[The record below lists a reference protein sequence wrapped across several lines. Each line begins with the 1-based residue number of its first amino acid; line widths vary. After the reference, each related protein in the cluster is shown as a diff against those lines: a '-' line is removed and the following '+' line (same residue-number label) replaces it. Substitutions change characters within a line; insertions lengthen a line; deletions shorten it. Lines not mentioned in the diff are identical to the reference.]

1 MTTGAPPG
9 LSVQDVS
16 LSLQRFGLADYLVFS
31 TMLLVCIGIGVYFGW
46 KDHQKQKR
54 RATSSVR
61 RGSEALDYLVGNRR
75 MKIFPVAMS
84 LVASWISGIALMG
97 AATETYLYGI
107 HFGFIF
113 TGIILMAFSMN
124 FIFLPVFHSL
134 QITSVYEYLE
144 IRFDTRIRLLGSV
157 LFTLATGGIK
167 AVVWTDVIQTVVMVG
182 ALILIVIK
190 GTADIGGLS
199 VLIERN
205 VASGRIEP
213 PNFSL
218 DPTERTTIWAIF
230 FGGGSFWVAKNAI
243 HQMMIQRYLSLPT
256 FRDAQKSLVVFTI
269 GITFLMSICF
279 YNGLLIYATFHDCDP
294 LTTKL
299 ARAKDQLLPILVMQV
314 FGDYP
319 GLAGLFISGIFSASL
334 SSLSTG
340 LNSLAAIVLEDF
352 VKPFTKNPLTERQ
365 TRYLMRGT
373 VLVFG
378 VIAVVLVLVV
388 EKLGTVL
395 QLSMSLV
402 PISLGPLLGMFLM
415 GMLLPWIDAKCAFAG
430 ACTGLTTMAYVV
442 IRAQI
447 AIASKEIV
455 HPTKPVSTAGCTYHF
470 DNVTTVYQDPMIHEE
485 FDNYWKKRN
494 VPGPSPH
501 PLFGNFPSFILR
513 NHPIAVEMDNVYR
526 EYKSKYN
533 FVGVF
538 STRSPRIFVTSA
550 ELAKSILI
558 KDFKNFHDNEFAGMT
573 DKELDPILGRNPFML
588 NGDEWKAKRAE
599 LLKIGMV
606 SKSVEKFFTK
616 LMAEAI
622 QYREKNGVQRVDY
635 LEHLISLRNKKEISD
650 LDMAAHGVTFFIDG
664 FETSSVAMSFI
675 LYELAKNPDVQ
686 ERLRKE
692 LLNASNDQGTI
703 TYDLLLELPYLDQV
717 INESLRL
724 WPPAA
729 FLSKKCTE
737 PIELNLTSTEKKLI
751 ETDVCAIIPV
761 WSIHRDPN
769 HFEDPATFNPDRFSP
784 ERGGASPYREKGCF
798 MPFGDGPRQCLGI
811 RFARMQVKRGV
822 YEILTHFELTVDSK
836 TVEPLQL
843 DPKQFLTMALGGIW
857 LNFKPIAV

>member
-1 MTTGAPPG
+1 MSDDSQQNQPRMTTDAPPG

-46 KDHQKQKR
+46 KDHQKQKHK
-54 RATSSVR
+54 AASSVR

-157 LFTLATGGIK
+157 LFTLATLSHLPIVVFVPALAFNQVSGINIHFITTIVCTVCIFYTSIGGIK

-299 ARAKDQLLPILVMQV
+299 ARAKDQLLPILVMKV

-455 HPTKPVSTAGCTYHF
+455 HPTKPVSTVGCTYHF
-470 DNVTTVYQDPMIHEE
+470 DNVTAVYQDPMIHEE
-485 FDNYWKKRN
+485 FD
-494 VPGPSPH
+494 
-501 PLFGNFPSFILR
+501 
-513 NHPIAVEMDNVYR
+513 
-526 EYKSKYN
+526 
-533 FVGVF
+533 
-538 STRSPRIFVTSA
+538 
-550 ELAKSILI
+550 KSIHHVSFLFYTLI
-558 KDFKNFHDNEFAGMT
+558 GVCSTAIPGLLYACCFGKQEVSQ
-573 DKELDPILGRNPFML
+573 LNPLVVAPFL
-588 NGDEWKAKRAE
+588 RSHFFPKKTADQNNLVHLYEKAE
-599 LLKIGMV
+599 
-606 SKSVEKFFTK
+606 TK
-616 LMAEAI
+616 L
-622 QYREKNGVQRVDY
+622 
-635 LEHLISLRNKKEISD
+635 
-650 LDMAAHGVTFFIDG
+650 
-664 FETSSVAMSFI
+664 
-675 LYELAKNPDVQ
+675 
-686 ERLRKE
+686 
-692 LLNASNDQGTI
+692 
-703 TYDLLLELPYLDQV
+703 
-717 INESLRL
+717 
-724 WPPAA
+724 
-729 FLSKKCTE
+729 
-737 PIELNLTSTEKKLI
+737 
-751 ETDVCAIIPV
+751 
-761 WSIHRDPN
+761 
-769 HFEDPATFNPDRFSP
+769 
-784 ERGGASPYREKGCF
+784 
-798 MPFGDGPRQCLGI
+798 
-811 RFARMQVKRGV
+811 
-822 YEILTHFELTVDSK
+822 
-836 TVEPLQL
+836 
-843 DPKQFLTMALGGIW
+843 
-857 LNFKPIAV
+857 